1 MKFINSTHFFTIAVF
16 LIAAFSCRHRMP
28 IQQTP
33 FKGNAYYLTSEGNDA
48 ATGLKD
54 QPWKSI
60 EKLNGIR
67 LKPGDTVFFD
77 GSQTFRGSLLF
88 DSADAGTKENPVI
101 ITSFGN
107 GNAIINGG
115 DLTALTINKAAY
127 LKIHQL
133 HFIGSGRKNGNTQDG
148 VA

>member
-1 MKFINSTHFFTIAVF
+1 M
-16 LIAAFSCRHRMP
+16 L
-28 IQQTP
+28 IQQTA

-48 ATGLKD
+48 ATGRKD

-67 LKPGDTVFFD
+67 LRPGDTVFFD
-77 GSQTFRGSLLF
+77 GSQTSRGSLLF

-107 GNAIINGG
+107 SNAVINGG

-127 LKIHQL
+127 LKINQL
-133 HFIGSGRKNGNTQDG
+133 HFIGSGRKNGNT
-148 VA
+148 